1 MLERSTNEDAS
12 KGMWKAARQ
21 GATAGVLVGGALL
34 LLYVLLILA

>member
-1 MLERSTNEDAS
+1 
-12 KGMWKAARQ
+12 MWKAARQ